1 MHSIINLFLSAK
13 VFVCTWS
20 LGKDEEMNEWTN
32 EKREKMTA
40 PAFKVRIRVTFHFST
55 HAFLSQF
62 GSTFLCQYNSAND
75 RGDLVWHPPAPAV
88 RGHWRI
94 PMCNE
99 NTQSFYTRTQS
110 NYDITLPTVDIFRL
124 LPTKCFLFAFLVWK
138 ILQRKVWK
146 TGRLPHKGKQLD
158 EKEENLTTGEHAAP
172 KLTTGMEEGDGHH
185 FLLRGTAQLCCTQ
198 LMLSGY

>member
-1 MHSIINLFLSAK
+1 
-13 VFVCTWS
+13 
-20 LGKDEEMNEWTN
+20 
-32 EKREKMTA
+32 MTA

-55 HAFLSQF
+55 YAFLSQF

-99 NTQSFYTRTQS
+99 NTQSFYTRIQS

-146 TGRLPHKGKQLD
+146 TGRLSHKGKQLD

-172 KLTTGMEEGDGHH
+172 KLTTGMEERDGHH